1 MNSKTSVLG
10 KMMDQ
15 KQVAEMLGVSV
26 KTLEYWRW
34 KRMGPRFIKLGRLAR
49 YLEADVLSFV
59 QGLIDR
65 EVNSNK

>member
-15 KQVAEMLGVSV
+15 KQVAVMLGVSV

-34 KRMGPRFIKLGRLAR
+34 KRTGPRFIKLGRLAR
-49 YLEADVLSFV
+49 YLEADVMAFV
-59 QGLIDR
+59 QGLIDK
-65 EVNSNK
+65 EVDSNK